1 VKRRVLLLGVVALLL
16 ALAVPASAQERPTA
30 FVDGPSLLQPG
41 SLVSVG
47 GTGWPVRTNVVVEL
61 CGDAGS
67 SSTACA
73 TSYTRTVGVGEA
85 GSFSAVITAAVP
97 PKPCP
102 CVIRVSSQTGS
113 ARYAIPVE
121 VAGAPVAPTTEVL
134 AQEGDQAVR
143 IGGVRL
149 ERESTFGEWFGA
161 GPRRRLTFEVTNTG
175 KDTLQNVPIE
185 VYTGSDPETG
195 DHVDVDPI
203 TVLEPGET
211 MTVTAPVSFG
221 PLTIG
226 DAVVRGGVGGDQ
238 LLGSFQTDT
247 QSFPWGLLVV
257 LLVLLQTGLVL
268 GRNRVR
274 RHLHPEGE
282 LALVDS
288 GPVGAGSV
296 DPWVAAGAATAVIAP
311 VGLLPLASRDVPTG
325 SLERVLWAVDQVR
338 LASPDAS
345 GIVSLV
351 AVASRPAPE
360 AKRTVAVRAAAFE
373 PPIEDHPWASA
384 DELGENLR
392 WGDGPIAP
400 VIVDAIGAGRPV
412 AASYDEAT
420 ERRLTHLASLSMAQ
434 VLALPADDGALDL
447 DVVVALV
454 AVVAG
459 VTHSVVAELPS
470 GAGRGTQVVMRTA
483 HTA

>member
-1 VKRRVLLLGVVALLL
+1 VKQRALLGVVVALLL
-16 ALAVPASAQERPTA
+16 ALAVPASAEERPTA
-30 FVDGPSLLQPG
+30 SVDGSSLLEPG

-47 GTGWPVRTNVVVEL
+47 GTGWPARTNVVVEL

-67 SSTACA
+67 SSTTCD
-73 TSYTRTVGVGEA
+73 TRHGRTVGVGES
-85 GSFSAVITAAVP
+85 GSFGATITATIP

-121 VAGAPVAPTTEVL
+121 VAGAPVAPTSEVL

-143 IGGVRL
+143 IEGVRL
-149 ERESTFGEWFGA
+149 EREGTFGEWFGA
-161 GPRRRLTFEVTNTG
+161 GPRRRLTFVVTNTG
-175 KDTLQNVPIE
+175 KDTLHNVPVE
-185 VYTGSDPETG
+185 VYTGSSPETG
-195 DHVDVDPI
+195 DQVDIDPI
-203 TVLEPGET
+203 EVLEPGDT
-211 MTVTAPVSFG
+211 TTITAPVSFG

-226 DAVVRGGVGGDQ
+226 DAVVRGGVGGDEV
-238 LLGSFQTDT
+238 LGSFQTDT

-274 RHLHPEGE
+274 RHLHPEDE
-282 LALVDS
+282 LMF
-288 GPVGAGSV
+288 VGAGPAEVGSI
-296 DPWVAAGAATAVIAP
+296 DPWVAAGAAATVAAP
-311 VGLLPLASRDVPTG
+311 VGLLPLAARDVPTG

-338 LASPDAS
+338 IASPDDS

-351 AVASRPAPE
+351 AVASRPETGAR
-360 AKRTVAVRAAAFE
+360 RTVAVRAAAFE
-373 PPIEDHPWASA
+373 PPIEQHPWATA
-384 DELGENLR
+384 DDLGQDLD

-400 VIVDAIGAGRPV
+400 AVVDAIGAGRPV
-412 AASYDEAT
+412 ASTYDDAT

-434 VLALPADDGALDL
+434 VLALPVEEDAVDL

-454 AVVAG
+454 AVVDG
-459 VTHSVVAELPS
+459 VTHSVVAELPT
-470 GAGRGTQVVMRTA
+470 GAGLGAQVVMRTA